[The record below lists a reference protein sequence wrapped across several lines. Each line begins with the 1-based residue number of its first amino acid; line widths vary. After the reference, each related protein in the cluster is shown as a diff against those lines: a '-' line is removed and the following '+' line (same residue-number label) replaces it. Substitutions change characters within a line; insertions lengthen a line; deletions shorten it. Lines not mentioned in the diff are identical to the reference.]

1 MNCPSC
7 GAAMRLNA
15 DADHLKCDY
24 CKSIFFPEKN
34 DEGVSV
40 LAVAFDEACPICAV
54 PLMQAALAKIR
65 MRYCTRCRGML
76 IPMGVFLALVD
87 ELRAGE
93 HGTLIAPT
101 PDPHDLTR
109 KISCPHCHQRMD
121 THFYNGPG
129 NVIIDDC
136 DPCALIWLDHG
147 ELMRI
152 VRAPDYSHMKAHD
165 AF

>member
-7 GAAMRLNA
+7 GAAMRLNS
-15 DADHLKCDY
+15 DEDHLKCDY

-40 LAVAFDEACPICAV
+40 LAVASDESCPVCAI
-54 PLMQAALAKIR
+54 PLMHAALAKIR
-65 MRYCTRCRGML
+65 IRYCTKCRGML
-76 IPMGVFLALVD
+76 IPMGTFMALVE
-87 ELRAGE
+87 ELREGDP
-93 HGTLIAPT
+93 GTMIAPT
-101 PDPHDLTR
+101 PDTHDLQR
-109 KISCPHCHQRMD
+109 KIYCPHCHRHMD

-136 DPCALIWLDHG
+136 DNCELNWLDHG

-152 VRAPDYSHMKAHD
+152 VRAPDYSNIKAED
-165 AF
+165 RF

>member
-15 DADHLKCDY
+15 DEDYLKCDY
-24 CKSIFFPEKN
+24 CKTIFFPEKN

-40 LAVAFDEACPICAV
+40 LAVASEEPCPVCGI
-54 PLMQAALAKIR
+54 PLMHAALAKVR

-76 IPMGVFLALVD
+76 IPMGTFMALVE
-87 ELRAGE
+87 ELREGDP
-93 HGTLIAPT
+93 GTLIAST
-101 PDPHDLTR
+101 PDPHDLQR
-109 KISCPHCHQRMD
+109 KINCPHCHRRMD

-136 DPCALIWLDHG
+136 ENCELNWLDHG

-152 VRAPDYSHMKAHD
+152 VRAPDYSDIKSEER
-165 AF
+165 F

>member
-40 LAVAFDEACPICAV
+40 LAVASDEACPICAV

-76 IPMGVFLALVD
+76 IPMGVFLALVE
-87 ELRAGE
+87 ELRAGAP
-93 HGTLIAPT
+93 GTLIAPT
-101 PDPHDLTR
+101 PDPRDLQR
-109 KISCPHCHQRMD
+109 RIACPHCHKRMD

-136 DPCALIWLDHG
+136 DACGLNWLDHG

>member
-7 GAAMRLNA
+7 GAAMRLYS
-15 DADHLKCDY
+15 DADHFQCDY
-24 CKSIFFPEKN
+24 CKSVFFPAKD

-40 LAVAFDEACPICAV
+40 LTADSDEACPVCAV
-54 PLMQAALAKIR
+54 PLMHAALAKIR
-65 MRYCTRCRGML
+65 IRYCTRCRGML
-76 IPMGVFLALVD
+76 IPMGVFLALVE

-93 HGTLIAPT
+93 TGSLIAAT
-101 PDPHDLTR
+101 PDRHDLQR
-109 KISCPHCHQRMD
+109 KINCPHCHLHME

-136 DPCALIWLDHG
+136 ETCALNWLDHG

-152 VRAPDYSHMKAHD
+152 ARAPDYSNERKSGS
-165 AF
+165 F

>member
-15 DADHLKCDY
+15 DDDHFHCDY
-24 CKSIFFPEKN
+24 CKSVFFPAKD

-40 LAVAFDEACPICAV
+40 LTVAADEPCPVCAL
-54 PLMQAALAKIR
+54 PLMEAALAKIR
-65 MRYCTRCRGML
+65 IRYCTKCRGML
-76 IPMGVFLALVD
+76 IPMGVFLALVE
-87 ELRAGE
+87 ELRAGAQ
-93 HGTLIAPT
+93 GTLIAAT
-101 PDPHDLTR
+101 PDVHDLQR
-109 KISCPHCHQRMD
+109 KIDCPHCRQRMD

-136 DPCALIWLDHG
+136 ETCALNWLDHG

-152 VRAPDYSHMKAHD
+152 VRAPDYSTLHRSSD
-165 AF
+165 F

>member
-15 DADHLKCDY
+15 DADYLKCDY
-24 CKSIFFPEKN
+24 CKSIFFPSKD

-40 LAVAFDEACPICAV
+40 LAVASDEACPICAI
-54 PLMQAALAKIR
+54 PLMHAALAKIR

-76 IPMGVFLALVD
+76 IPMGVFMALVE
-87 ELRAGE
+87 ELRSGE
-93 HGTLIAPT
+93 TGTLIAPT
-101 PDPHDLTR
+101 PDVHDLQR
-109 KISCPHCHQRMD
+109 RISCPRCHHHMD

-136 DPCALIWLDHG
+136 DTCELNWLDHG

-152 VRAPDYSHMKAHD
+152 VRAPDYSQPRAEER
-165 AF
+165 F